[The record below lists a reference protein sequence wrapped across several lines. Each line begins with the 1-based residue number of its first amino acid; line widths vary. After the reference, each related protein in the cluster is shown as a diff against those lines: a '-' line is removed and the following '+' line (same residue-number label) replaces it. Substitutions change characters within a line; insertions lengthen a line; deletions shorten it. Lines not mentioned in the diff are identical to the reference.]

1 MAGFHRCRRR
11 CEIQRW
17 RSGIHKTSMETTFWM
32 GVSDILEKAD
42 IFNSVWRILKRL
54 IWLGSQLRDW
64 AVLGF
69 QLKAS
74 ELLAIGYWFS
84 A

>member
-54 IWLGSQLRDW
+54 IWLGG
-64 AVLGF
+64 LGVPAEGIGT
-69 QLKAS
+69 AS
-74 ELLAIGYWFS
+74 HRILVFS
-84 A
+84 LILDNVN